1 MTGNKGF
8 TLIETVVALGIF
20 IAISAGLGEVIS
32 VSIQNQVKIVA
43 MQNTFS
49 QAIFSLD
56 KIEKELRMAKKDL
69 SGSCVGATGRNYNV
83 VQGTPSDSITF
94 LFLDQDL
101 GLRCK
106 KYTVEYTVEGGQIK
120 EYISAN
126 TTSTFTT
133 GINVTSSLYSVNS
146 LKFILTGDT
155 SSQDNLQP
163 KITIL
168 MNISNDYL
176 SPMNI
181 QTTISQRRLD
191 L

>member
-69 SGSCVGATGRNYNV
+69 SGSCVGVTGRNYNV
-83 VQGTPSDSITF
+83 VQGDSITF

-106 KYTVEYTVEGGQIK
+106 KYGVESGKIK
-120 EYISAN
+120 EYISADM
-126 TTSTFTT
+126 TSTFPA
-133 GINVTSSLYSVNS
+133 GINVTSIFDVNS

>member
-32 VSIQNQVKIVA
+32 VSIQNQVKIVT

-69 SGSCVGATGRNYNV
+69 SGSCVGARERNYNV
-83 VQGTPSDSITF
+83 TPSGSITF

-101 GLRCK
+101 GLKCK
-106 KYTVEYTVEGGQIK
+106 KYTVEGGQIK
-120 EYISAN
+120 EYISEN

-146 LKFILTGDT
+146 LRFILTGDT

>member
-1 MTGNKGF
+1 MIGNKGF

-20 IAISAGLGEVIS
+20 IAISAGLGEVIA
-32 VSIQNQVKIVA
+32 VSIQNQVKIVT

-69 SGSCVGATGRNYNV
+69 SGSCVGTSGKNYNV

-94 LFLDQDL
+94 LFYDQDL

-106 KYTVEYTVEGGQIK
+106 KYGVEGNQIK
-120 EYISAN
+120 EYISTN
-126 TTSTFTT
+126 TTSTFPA
-133 GINVTSSLYSVNS
+133 GVNVTSSIFNVNS
-146 LKFILTGDT
+146 LKFLLSGDT
-155 SSQDNLQP
+155 SSQDNLQT

-168 MNISNDYL
+168 MDLSSTYL
-176 SPMNI
+176 SPMKI

>member
-32 VSIQNQVKIVA
+32 VSIQNQVKIVT

-69 SGSCVGATGRNYNV
+69 SGSCVGARERNYNV

-101 GLRCK
+101 GVKCK
-106 KYTVEYTVEGGQIK
+106 KYTVEGGQIK
-120 EYISAN
+120 EYISEN

>member
-32 VSIQNQVKIVA
+32 VSIQNQVKIVT

-69 SGSCVGATGRNYNV
+69 SGSCVGVAGRNYNV

-101 GLRCK
+101 GVRCK
-106 KYTVEYTVEGGQIK
+106 KYGVESGKIK
-120 EYISAN
+120 EYISADM
-126 TTSTFTT
+126 TSTFPA
-133 GINVTSSLYSVNS
+133 GINVTSIFDVNS